1 MLETN
6 DNNEQTVRDRAYFI
20 WTIVL
25 GFILIP
31 ISPAIAEDAKPPTN
45 QDNRT
50 KID

>member
-1 MLETN
+1 MKVEILFLSAGITL
-6 DNNEQTVRDRAYFI
+6 
-20 WTIVL
+20 TIVL

-31 ISPAIAEDAKPPTN
+31 IVRKAIAEDAKPPTN